1 MGVQVLRRETGG
13 TGKGEVEE
21 KEVKERKEE
30 DREKGFNSE

>member
-1 MGVQVLRRETGG
+1 MGVQVLRRETVGK
-13 TGKGEVEE
+13 GKGEVEE